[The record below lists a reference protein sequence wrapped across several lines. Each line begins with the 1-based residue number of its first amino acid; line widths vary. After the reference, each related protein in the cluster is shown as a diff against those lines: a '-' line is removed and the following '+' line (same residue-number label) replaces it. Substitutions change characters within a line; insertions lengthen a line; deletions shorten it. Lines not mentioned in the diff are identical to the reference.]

1 MKPAPPVA
9 STGARMTTP
18 DEEHMGA
25 ALDAARR
32 ALVAGEAP
40 IGACL
45 VTDTDT
51 VVVHNRVV
59 SDRDPTAHAEIQAI
73 REATRRWRHW
83 DPGASRLYV
92 TVEPCPM
99 CIAACHYAGIRE
111 IVYAASLADFH
122 EITGDELLTPLAS
135 GALLTGGCRRE
146 ESRELLRTWA
156 ARRAATA

>member
-1 MKPAPPVA
+1 
-9 STGARMTTP
+9 MTTS
-18 DEEHMGA
+18 DQAHMAA

-32 ALVAGEAP
+32 ALMAGEAP

-45 VTDTDT
+45 VGAEGS
-51 VVVHNRVV
+51 VAVHNRVV

-73 REATRRWRHW
+73 RDAAKQWPDW
-83 DPGASRLYV
+83 DAAAARLYV

-122 EITGDELLTPLAS
+122 EITGAELLAPLSSA
-135 GALLTGGCRRE
+135 ALLTGGCRRE
-146 ESRELLRTWA
+146 ESLELLRTWA

>member
-1 MKPAPPVA
+1 
-9 STGARMTTP
+9 MTTP
-18 DEEHMGA
+18 DEAHMAA

-32 ALVAGEAP
+32 ALMAGEAP

-45 VTDTDT
+45 VGTEGSLTAQ
-51 VVVHNRVV
+51 NRVV

-73 REATRRWRHW
+73 REAARQWHHW
-83 DPGASRLYV
+83 DPGASRLFV

-122 EITGDELLTPLAS
+122 EITGAELLMPLAS
-135 GALLTGGCRRE
+135 EALLTGGCRRE
-146 ESRELLRTWA
+146 DSLELLRTWA

>member
-1 MKPAPPVA
+1 
-9 STGARMTTP
+9 MTTP
-18 DEEHMGA
+18 DEAHMAA
-25 ALDAARR
+25 ALGAARR
-32 ALVAGEAP
+32 ALMAGEAP

-45 VTDTDT
+45 VGDEGT
-51 VVVHNRVV
+51 VAVHNRVV

-73 REATRRWRHW
+73 REAAKRWPRW
-83 DPGASRLYV
+83 DPAASRLYV

-122 EITGDELLTPLAS
+122 GITGDELLMPLAS
-135 GALLTGGCRRE
+135 AALLTGGCRRE
-146 ESRELLRTWA
+146 ESLELLRTWA

>member
-1 MKPAPPVA
+1 
-9 STGARMTTP
+9 MTTP
-18 DEEHMGA
+18 DEERMGA

-32 ALVAGEAP
+32 ALLAGEAP

-45 VTDTDT
+45 VGDKGMLA
-51 VVVHNRVV
+51 VHNRVV

-73 REATRRWRHW
+73 REAARRWRDW
-83 DPGASRLYV
+83 DAATLRLYV

-122 EITGDELLTPLAS
+122 EITGDELLLPLPS

-146 ESRELLRTWA
+146 ESLELLRAWA
-156 ARRAATA
+156 ARRAAPA